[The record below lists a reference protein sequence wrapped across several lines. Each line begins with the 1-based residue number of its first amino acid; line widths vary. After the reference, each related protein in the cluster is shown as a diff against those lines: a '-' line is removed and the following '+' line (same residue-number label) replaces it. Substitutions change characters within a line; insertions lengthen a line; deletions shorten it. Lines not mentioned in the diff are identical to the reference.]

1 MRERGSAVNVEE
13 SEDGVASVAVAVHGP
28 RLAPAA
34 ALAVSGPVSRM
45 TGEVIGRIE
54 AELRERAAWLETQLA
69 GTTAMGLLMPGY
81 LTPTPPSEWT
91 TVPVMPRARSE
102 ARNT

>member
-1 MRERGSAVNVEE
+1 VRERGCAVNVEE

-34 ALAVSGPVSRM
+34 ALAVSGPVSRL

-54 AELRERAAWLETQLA
+54 AELRDRAAWLETQLA
-69 GTTAMGLLMPGY
+69 
-81 LTPTPPSEWT
+81 
-91 TVPVMPRARSE
+91 RA
-102 ARNT
+102 T

>member
-1 MRERGSAVNVEE
+1 MRERGCAVNVEE

-54 AELRERAAWLETQLA
+54 AELRERAAWLESRSAGLA
-69 GTTAMGLLMPGY
+69 EAVYPVRKVRRSPDMGSGFH
-81 LTPTPPSEWT
+81 PP
-91 TVPVMPRARSE
+91 
-102 ARNT
+102 